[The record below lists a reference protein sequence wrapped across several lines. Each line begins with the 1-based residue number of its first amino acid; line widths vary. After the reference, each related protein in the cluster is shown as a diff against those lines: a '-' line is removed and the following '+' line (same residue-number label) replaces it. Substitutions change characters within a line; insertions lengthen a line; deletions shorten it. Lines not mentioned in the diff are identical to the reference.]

1 MKRILLTLL
10 IALVVAGAAALATGV
25 FAGDGESQDAAHGEA
40 AEAADAAQT
49 ATPVR
54 VVPAHRGP
62 VTLSLETTSAVE
74 AERTAKVLPQTSGLL
89 TEIRVREGD
98 TVASGTVL
106 ARVDDRD
113 RRLAFEQAKLRLSR
127 AEAEHTR
134 QQRAF
139 ERDLVAEYDLEKAL
153 FDRDLAASEL
163 ETARLA
169 LDRTEIRAPFAG
181 RITEVLL
188 VEGEHLNEAQHLLT
202 IADFGTLIAR
212 LYLPERDVAGLAPG
226 QPAVVRPESAPAG
239 AGLAGHIRE
248 VSPVVDQA
256 TGTVK
261 VTVAIP
267 AAAAR
272 SSRRTAGGAA
282 VRPGSFARVV
292 IETGRREDAVLA
304 PKRAVIRE
312 GNGAAHV
319 FVVENGK
326 AVRRE
331 VTVGAELDTAEGAL
345 IELVSGLETGA
356 QVVVAGHAALAAGA
370 SVEVLPT
377 S

>member
-1 MKRILLTLL
+1 MKRILLILFIT
-10 IALVVAGAAALATGV
+10 LVVAGAAAVATGV
-25 FAGDGESQDAAHGEA
+25 VSGGGETPEAANAEA
-40 AEAADAAQT
+40 AEET

-54 VVPAHRGP
+54 VAAAKSGP
-62 VTLSLETTSAVE
+62 VTLHLETTSAVE

-89 TEIRVREGD
+89 TEILVREGE
-98 TVASGTVL
+98 TVESGEPL
-106 ARVDDRD
+106 ARVDARE
-113 RRLAFEQAKLRLSR
+113 RRLAFDQAKLRLSR
-127 AEAEHTR
+127 AEAELAR
-134 QQRAF
+134 QKRAF
-139 ERDLVAEYDLEKAL
+139 EQELVSEYDYEKAL

-163 ETARLA
+163 ETAQLA

-239 AGLAGHIRE
+239 TGLTGRIRE
-248 VSPVVDQA
+248 VSPVVDRA

-267 AAAAR
+267 ADGAR
-272 SSRRTAGGAA
+272 GGLGANGAGGG

-304 PKRAVIRE
+304 PKRAILQN
-312 GNGAAHV
+312 GNGEAHV
-319 FVVENGK
+319 FVVENGR

-331 VTVGAELDTAEGAL
+331 VTVGAEMDSGEGAL
-345 IELVSGLETGA
+345 IELVEGLESGA

-370 SVEVLPT
+370 AVEVLPT

>member
-1 MKRILLTLL
+1 M
-10 IALVVAGAAALATGV
+10 VAGAAAVATGV
-25 FAGDGESQDAAHGEA
+25 VSGGGGTPEAANAEA
-40 AEAADAAQT
+40 AEET

-54 VVPAHRGP
+54 VAAAKSGP
-62 VTLSLETTSAVE
+62 VTLHLETTSAVE

-89 TEIRVREGD
+89 TEILVREGE
-98 TVASGTVL
+98 TVEAGEPL
-106 ARVDDRD
+106 ARVDARE
-113 RRLAFEQAKLRLSR
+113 RRLAFDQAKLRLSR
-127 AEAEHTR
+127 AEAELAR

-139 ERDLVAEYDLEKAL
+139 EQELVSEYDYEKAL

-163 ETARLA
+163 ETAQLT
-169 LDRTEIRAPFAG
+169 LDRTEVRAPFAG

-202 IADFGTLIAR
+202 IADFETLIAR

-226 QPAVVRPESAPAG
+226 QPAVVRPESGRAG
-239 AGLAGHIRE
+239 AGLTGRIRE
-248 VSPVVDQA
+248 VSPVVDRA

-267 AAAAR
+267 ADGAR
-272 SSRRTAGGAA
+272 GGLGANGAGAGCGRI
-282 VRPGSFARVV
+282 VRPGGDRDRTPGGRGARA
-292 IETGRREDAVLA
+292 EARRGAERERRGACLRGR
-304 PKRAVIRE
+304 
-312 GNGAAHV
+312 NGR
-319 FVVENGK
+319 

-331 VTVGAELDTAEGAL
+331 VTVGAEMDSGEGAL
-345 IELVSGLETGA
+345 IELVEGLESGA

-370 SVEVLPT
+370 AVEVLPT

>member
-1 MKRILLTLL
+1 MKRILLVLFIT
-10 IALVVAGAAALATGV
+10 LVVAGAAAVATGV
-25 FAGDGESQDAAHGEA
+25 VSGGGEATDAAKNAEA
-40 AEAADAAQT
+40 AEDA

-54 VVPAHRGP
+54 VAAAKSGP
-62 VTLSLETTSAVE
+62 VTLHLETTSAVE

-89 TEIRVREGD
+89 TEILVREGE
-98 TVASGTVL
+98 TVESGEPL
-106 ARVDDRD
+106 ARVDARE
-113 RRLAFEQAKLRLSR
+113 RRLAFDQAKLRLSR
-127 AEAEHTR
+127 AEAELAR
-134 QQRAF
+134 QGRAF
-139 ERDLVAEYDLEKAL
+139 EQELVSEYDYEKAL

-163 ETARLA
+163 ETAQLT
-169 LDRTEIRAPFAG
+169 LDRTEVRAPFAG

-202 IADFGTLIAR
+202 IADFGTLVAR

-226 QPAVVRPESAPAG
+226 QSAVVRPESAPAG
-239 AGLAGHIRE
+239 GGLTGRIRE
-248 VSPVVDQA
+248 VSPVVDRA

-267 AAAAR
+267 AGG
-272 SSRRTAGGAA
+272 AGGSLGASGA
-282 VRPGSFARVV
+282 GGGVRPGSFARVV

-304 PKRAVIRE
+304 PKRAVLQN
-312 GNGAAHV
+312 GNGEAHV
-319 FVVENGK
+319 FVVENGR

-331 VTVGAELDTAEGAL
+331 VTVGAEMDSGEGAL
-345 IELVSGLETGA
+345 IELVEGVESGA

-370 SVEVLPT
+370 AVEVLPT

>member
-1 MKRILLTLL
+1 MKRILLILL
-10 IALVVAGAAALATGV
+10 IALVIAGAAAVATGV
-25 FAGDGESQDAAHGEA
+25 VAGDDEA
-40 AEAADAAQT
+40 AEAKPAETAEA

-74 AERTAKVLPQTSGLL
+74 AERTAKVLPQTTGLL

-98 TVASGTVL
+98 TVAAGAVL
-106 ARVDDRD
+106 ARVDERE

-134 QQRAF
+134 QKLAF

-163 ETARLA
+163 ETAQLE

-188 VEGEHLNEAQHLLT
+188 VEGEHLNQAQHLLT
-202 IADFGTLIAR
+202 VADFGTLIAR

-239 AGLAGHIRE
+239 AGLRGRIRE

-267 AAAAR
+267 AAPTPGPGR
-272 SSRRTAGGAA
+272 AGGAAA

-304 PKRAVIRE
+304 PKRALIRE

-356 QVVVAGHAALAAGA
+356 QVVVAGHTALAAGA
-370 SVEVLPT
+370 TVEVLPT

>member
-1 MKRILLTLL
+1 MKRLLLILF
-10 IALVVAGAAALATGV
+10 IALVVAGAAAVATGV
-25 FAGDGESQDAAHGEA
+25 VSGGGEA
-40 AEAADAAQT
+40 PEAADAEAAEET

-54 VVPAHRGP
+54 VAAAKSGP
-62 VTLSLETTSAVE
+62 VTLHLETTSAVE

-89 TEIRVREGD
+89 TEILVREGE
-98 TVASGTVL
+98 TVESGEPL
-106 ARVDDRD
+106 ARVDARE
-113 RRLAFEQAKLRLSR
+113 RRLAFDQAKLRLSR
-127 AEAEHTR
+127 AEAELAR
-134 QQRAF
+134 QKRAF
-139 ERDLVAEYDLEKAL
+139 EQELVSEYDYEKAL

-163 ETARLA
+163 ETAQLA

-239 AGLAGHIRE
+239 AGLTGRIRE
-248 VSPVVDQA
+248 VSPVVDRA

-267 AAAAR
+267 ADGAR
-272 SSRRTAGGAA
+272 GGLGANGTGGG

-304 PKRAVIRE
+304 PKRAVLQN
-312 GNGAAHV
+312 GNGEAHV
-319 FVVENGK
+319 FVVENGR

-331 VTVGAELDTAEGAL
+331 VTVGAEMDSGEGAL
-345 IELVSGLETGA
+345 IELVEGLESGA

-370 SVEVLPT
+370 AVEVLPT

>member
-1 MKRILLTLL
+1 MKRILIILL
-10 IALVVAGAAALATGV
+10 IALVIAGIVALATGV
-25 FAGDGESQDAAHGEA
+25 VAGDDESVEA
-40 AEAADAAQT
+40 KPAETTEA

-74 AERTAKVLPQTSGLL
+74 AERTAKVLPQTTGLL

-98 TVASGTVL
+98 TVAAGAVL
-106 ARVDDRD
+106 SRVDDRE

-134 QQRAF
+134 QKRAF
-139 ERDLVAEYDLEKAL
+139 ERELVAEYDLEKAL

-163 ETARLA
+163 ETAQLE

-188 VEGEHLNEAQHLLT
+188 VEGEHLNQAQHLLT
-202 IADFGTLIAR
+202 IADFSTLIAR

-226 QPAVVRPESAPAG
+226 QPAVVRPESASAG
-239 AGLAGHIRE
+239 AGLRGRIRE

-267 AAAAR
+267 TAPAR
-272 SSRRTAGGAA
+272 SPGRTGAAA

-304 PKRAVIRE
+304 PKRALIRE

-356 QVVVAGHAALAAGA
+356 RVVVAGHTALAAGA